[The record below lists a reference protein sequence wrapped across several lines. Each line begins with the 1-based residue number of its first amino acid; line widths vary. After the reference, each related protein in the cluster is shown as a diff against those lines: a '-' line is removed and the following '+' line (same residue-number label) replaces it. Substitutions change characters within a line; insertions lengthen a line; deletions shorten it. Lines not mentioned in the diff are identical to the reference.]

1 MLKLDRKTRS
11 FSSMRSPSLAEAG
24 VLERADLQSCIAN
37 SSEAFFAEVGERLFL
52 IGQEVVPST
61 TVADRIDLL
70 AADPEGAIVIVELKR
85 GSNKLH
91 MLQAI
96 SYAGMLAHWEA
107 DEFRSLMPGDR
118 WDALCDFLEVDV
130 EDLNRRQRILLVAE
144 AYDYALLSGAEW
156 LSERHGVDLRC
167 CTVSLATDPT
177 TGAEYLACASVYPPP
192 ALAEQSVARTRSGRG
207 TRPPKWSAWDEA
219 IDAIENRDL
228 AEFARREIEA
238 GREKTLRRRSLH
250 YRLDGKRRWSLSCRA
265 KTVYVWQR
273 GRFDGDVGF
282 WQRLLSDPQAVTV
295 VRKGKALSLSL
306 ATKGEFEAFGRAVT
320 GDLSGL
326 AWIGREVDDEDGQ
339 E

>member
-11 FSSMRSPSLAEAG
+11 FSSLQSPSLAEAG

-37 SSEAFFAEVGERLFL
+37 SSEAFFAEIGERLFL

-96 SYAGMLAHWEA
+96 SYAGMLAHWSA

-130 EDLNRRQRILLVAE
+130 EELNRRQRILLVAE

-167 CTVSLATDPT
+167 CTVSLATDT
-177 TGAEYLACASVYPPP
+177 ATGAEYLACASVYPPP
-192 ALAEQSVARTRSGRG
+192 ALAEQSVARTRSVRG
-207 TRPPKWSAWDEA
+207 TRPLKWSDWD
-219 IDAIENRDL
+219 DAIEAIQNRDL
-228 AEFARREIEA
+228 ADFARREIDS
-238 GREKTLRRRSLH
+238 GRENTPRRRILH
-250 YRLDGKRRWSLSCRA
+250 FRLDGKRRWSLSVRAPIARRVASRCRSRERRL
-265 KTVYVWQR
+265 R
-273 GRFDGDVGF
+273 GRRGSS
-282 WQRLLSDPQAVTV
+282 RRS
-295 VRKGKALSLSL
+295 VRS
-306 ATKGEFEAFGRAVT
+306 RA
-320 GDLSGL
+320 S
-326 AWIGREVDDEDGQ
+326 
-339 E
+339 